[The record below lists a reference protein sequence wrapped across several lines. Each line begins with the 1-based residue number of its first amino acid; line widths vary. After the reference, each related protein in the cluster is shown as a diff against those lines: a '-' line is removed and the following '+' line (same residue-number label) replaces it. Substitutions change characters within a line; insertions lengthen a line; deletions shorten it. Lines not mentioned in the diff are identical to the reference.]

1 MSPLLVLLI
10 IFLGGF
16 VFSFV
21 CAIIATCVESTGLA
35 LVLFLVLFGVT
46 LYGISLIP
54 STHSVM
60 ARAVSLACV
69 RVL

>member
-10 IFLGGF
+10 IYLGSF
-16 VFSFV
+16 VFSL
-21 CAIIATCVESTGLA
+21 ALALIATYVESTGLA

-54 STHSVM
+54 STH
-60 ARAVSLACV
+60 
-69 RVL
+69 

>member
-10 IFLGGF
+10 IYLGGV

-21 CAIIATCVESTGLA
+21 CALIAVYVESTGLA
-35 LVLFLVLFGVT
+35 LVLFLALFGVT

-54 STHSVM
+54 ST
-60 ARAVSLACV
+60 R
-69 RVL
+69 

>member
-1 MSPLLVLLI
+1 MSPLLFLLI

-21 CAIIATCVESTGLA
+21 CALIATCVESTGLA

-54 STHSVM
+54 STH
-60 ARAVSLACV
+60 
-69 RVL
+69 